1 MDVRRLIAWAVK
13 ASSLREKYER
23 EKAIVFVRLF
33 EEAGVKRGL
42 FSRKRKSPSN
52 PQKTMQDVLI
62 LRNIVARRQLPLYNN
77 MVNYANMASGMLPRK
92 VKGGEQRELVD
103 GLKRQLA
110 LFITDGAE
118 IRKLL
123 ETQINIL
130 SAITVQNIS
139 PDFLRSISKLWNEE
153 RKRVKRMGK
162 SASIMQGVF
171 FVDAK
176 RIEKMYLDALSGA
189 VLATNFL
196 RDHKQT
202 FMYLQAASIGVMAI
216 GAMVG
221 LDTNEVTV
229 VVRKIGMY
237 GEKLS
242 GMVGSV

>member
-1 MDVRRLIAWAVK
+1 
-13 ASSLREKYER
+13 
-23 EKAIVFVRLF
+23 
-33 EEAGVKRGL
+33 
-42 FSRKRKSPSN
+42 
-52 PQKTMQDVLI
+52 
-62 LRNIVARRQLPLYNN
+62 
-77 MVNYANMASGMLPRK
+77 
-92 VKGGEQRELVD
+92 
-103 GLKRQLA
+103 
-110 LFITDGAE
+110 
-118 IRKLL
+118 
-123 ETQINIL
+123 
-130 SAITVQNIS
+130 
-139 PDFLRSISKLWNEE
+139 
-153 RKRVKRMGK
+153 MGK

-221 LDTNEVTV
+221 LDTNEVTG